1 VVQIFFESATAGRRQ
16 TIFSLGHASVERL
29 RAGKIAS
36 VFELARVDT
45 EIAIGG
51 AYQLLE
57 LVESE
62 RFIYRERTDDREP
75 SALMNQPV
83 EIGRRIFRLVYPPYF
98 LAITPPKIMCNPPN
112 PAARNA
118 LPQVHGQKRATAPR
132 TMKHS
137 PISGTMRMENAPP
150 VTTPV
155 P

>member
-1 VVQIFFESATAGRRQ
+1 MVQILFESATAARRQ

-29 RAGKIAS
+29 RAGKIAR

-62 RFIYRERTDDREP
+62 RFIYRKRTDDREP

-83 EIGRRIFRLVYPPYF
+83 EIGRRIFRL
-98 LAITPPKIMCNPPN
+98 AS
-112 PAARNA
+112 A
-118 LPQVHGQKRATAPR
+118 G
-132 TMKHS
+132 
-137 PISGTMRMENAPP
+137 
-150 VTTPV
+150 
-155 P
+155 